1 MKGRQK
7 GAEMIFSSIHT
18 QDDYSNY
25 PKAVQRAIEYLKSND
40 FTKMQTG
47 VYEIEIQPE
56 EEKEI
61 SFVCSMEENNEIE
74 GKLLYAQ
81 VFDAMTE
88 PVSDRK
94 PEVHEKYLDVQ
105 FLVTGRE
112 KLGFT
117 PDTGHYEVDERFDE
131 RDLIF
136 YKKVENEGFITS
148 TPGCFCVFFPTD
160 VHRPQVADGE
170 PMEVRKVVVKVS
182 LELLK

>member
-1 MKGRQK
+1 MSANGIQTKRSNK
-7 GAEMIFSSIHT
+7 MIFSSIHT
-18 QDDYSNY
+18 KDDYSNY

-40 FTKMQTG
+40 FTKMEPG
-47 VYEIEIQPE
+47 VYEIE
-56 EEKEI
+56 
-61 SFVCSMEENNEIE
+61 
-74 GKLLYAQ
+74 GKQLYAQ

-88 PVSDRK
+88 PLADRK
-94 PEVHEKYLDVQ
+94 PDVHEKYLDVQ

-117 PDTGHYEVDERFDE
+117 PDTGNYEVAERFDE

-136 YKKVENEGFITS
+136 YKEVENEGFITS

-170 PMEVRKVVVKVS
+170 PIKVRKVVVKVS
-182 LELLK
+182 VDLLK